1 MTRQDY
7 IVKWLAY
14 ALGLLPVL
22 LLNLYIL
29 PWFPIFGTVPVLLPL
44 AAVTVAV
51 LEGPTAGA
59 GFGLAVGLVYV
70 GLSPDVSALLIFVL
84 PLLGLII
91 GWATRYGLRQNLL
104 SCLLCSL
111 GTLLLFDVGRI
122 AWYLLRGQAGLAALL
137 KIAGP
142 ELLWSMAF
150 LPLIYGIF
158 RWISNRVP
166 QPTVL

>member
-1 MTRQDY
+1 MTRRD
-7 IVKWLAY
+7 IIIKWLAY

-29 PWFPIFGTVPVLLPL
+29 PWFPIFGTIPMLLPL

-51 LEGPTAGA
+51 LEGPAAGA
-59 GFGLAVGLVYV
+59 GFGLAVGLLYAGLVP
-70 GLSPDVSALLIFVL
+70 GLSEGMIFAL
-84 PLLGLII
+84 PLLGLFI
-91 GWATRYGLRQNLL
+91 GWATRYGLRQNFL

-111 GTLLLFDVGRI
+111 GTLVLIDLVRMAWFLLQGKGT
-122 AWYLLRGQAGLAALL
+122 LLALL

-142 ELLWSMAF
+142 ELLWSLVF
-150 LPLIYGIF
+150 LPLIYAIF
-158 RWISNRVP
+158 RWIANRVP

>member
-14 ALGLLPVL
+14 ALGLLPVVV
-22 LLNLYIL
+22 LNLYIL
-29 PWFPIFGTVPVLLPL
+29 PWFPIFGTVPMLMPL

-51 LEGPTAGA
+51 REGPAAGA

-70 GLSPDVSALLIFVL
+70 GLSPDISVLLIFVL

-91 GWATRYGLRQNLL
+91 GWATRYGLRQNFL

-111 GTLLLFDVGRI
+111 GILLLFDLGRL
-122 AWYLLRGQAGLAALL
+122 AWFLLRGKGHLLALL

-142 ELLWSMAF
+142 ELLWSLIF
-150 LPLIYGIF
+150 LPLIYWIF
-158 RWISNRVP
+158 RWISRRVP